1 MNAQVAEVLK
11 MLMEVDAAAFV
22 VMVPLAF
29 IGSVFALEGLERFDL
44 SMRRKVEKRL
54 LAPTSDEKA

>member
-1 MNAQVAEVLK
+1 MNALAAELIARLAVADV
-11 MLMEVDAAAFV
+11 AAFV
-22 VMVPLAF
+22 VMLPLSI
-29 IGSVFALEGLERFDL
+29 IGSVLALEGLERFDL